1 MQNDKENINRQT
13 TMDDEFVKYQKEV
26 DGVLKEL
33 QITVPKSV
41 PDIETMYAIPM
52 ELRREGIMCY
62 VQNKEKT
69 YQLKGGIENEN
80 WTDDLNSGEGSSG
93 GGSGSGSGVHIHP
106 DEPEDKSVLWVDTDD
121 EDLENIFN
129 DFEVTDALKTFLKEL
144 NDKVEKCSYAIEKEI
159 DSGYFGGHY
168 PGYDGTEELPEGAPV
183 VKFGGPEGS
192 VKSIRLKRG
201 FKQDIQPLKEGELG
215 FCIDSEE
222 LYIGNKGLISFKN

>member
-1 MQNDKENINRQT
+1 MQNEKENINRQT

-41 PDIETMYAIPM
+41 PNIETMYAIPM

-93 GGSGSGSGVHIHP
+93 GGSGSGSG
-106 DEPEDKSVLWVDTDD
+106 
-121 EDLENIFN
+121 
-129 DFEVTDALKTFLKEL
+129 
-144 NDKVEKCSYAIEKEI
+144 
-159 DSGYFGGHY
+159 
-168 PGYDGTEELPEGAPV
+168 
-183 VKFGGPEGS
+183 
-192 VKSIRLKRG
+192 
-201 FKQDIQPLKEGELG
+201 GEA
-215 FCIDSEE
+215 E
-222 LYIGNKGLISFKN
+222 